1 LTGGFTPVILLG
13 LAILMKV
20 IEKRYSMEAQF
31 LQVANSPNR
40 SFSLRREAIPN
51 INSRWH
57 RHAEVELIHFHRG
70 GGTQFVGDNI
80 RRFAAGDIVLVGSD
94 LPHYWHYDTV
104 EEHQE
109 SGESGP
115 YATVLH
121 FTEHFWGD
129 KFLLLPEN
137 ACIRKVLE
145 RAKRGLSL
153 TGHVRENVAALM
165 VKMQETEGPFRLTTL
180 LECLYHASLADD
192 RSALASIGFRYD
204 TPESENERINA
215 IYNYALQNFGQRITL
230 EDVAAVAGLSPNSF
244 CRYFKSRT
252 GKHFRQF
259 LTEIRIGHSCKRLI
273 DGDENVKQICY
284 ESGFNNF
291 SCFYKKFKE
300 ITGKTPAAYQS
311 VFVR

>member
-1 LTGGFTPVILLG
+1 
-13 LAILMKV
+13 
-20 IEKRYSMEAQF
+20 MEAQF

-80 RRFAAGDIVLVGSD
+80 RRFTAGDIVLVGSY
-94 LPHYWHYDTV
+94 LPHYWHYDIDD
-104 EEHQE
+104 QRQPAD
-109 SGESGP
+109 ESGP
-115 YATVLH
+115 YATVMH
-121 FTEHFWGD
+121 FAENFWGD

-137 ACIRKVLE
+137 AGIRKVLE
-145 RAKRGLSL
+145 KAKRGLFL
-153 TGHVRENVAALM
+153 TGAVRDNIATLIH
-165 VKMQETEGPFRLTTL
+165 KMQEAEGPFRLMTL
-180 LECLYHASLADD
+180 LECLYQASLADD

-215 IYNYALQNFGQRITL
+215 IYNYALKHFGQRITL
-230 EDVAAVAGLSPNSF
+230 EEVAAVAGLSPNSF

-259 LTEIRIGHSCKRLI
+259 LTEIRIGHSCKKLI
-273 DGDENVKQICY
+273 DGNESVKQICY

-300 ITGKTPAAYQS
+300 ITGKTPAVYQAA
-311 VFVR
+311 FAR